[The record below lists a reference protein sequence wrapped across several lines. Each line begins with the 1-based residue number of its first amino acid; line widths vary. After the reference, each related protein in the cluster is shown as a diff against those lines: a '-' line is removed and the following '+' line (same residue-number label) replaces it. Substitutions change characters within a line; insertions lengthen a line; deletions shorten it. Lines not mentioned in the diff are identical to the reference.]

1 MLETSVDLKIGQDQ
15 GMEHCRNKY
24 NGYMAVINSKEEAV
38 FLTSFLSGL
47 TQSLTAPYA
56 ELAGFVGADWPD
68 FTRYLEYQ
76 DGSFMTDGTYN
87 DKSGFL
93 FKSLYGAGEPRTCF
107 QLGLNGNIEGCGGS
121 GAVLCEITLDKDTH
135 VCLNNDFLSTV
146 TLNSSTELTVSTNT
160 ISSPLCIEYCR
171 GSAQQHKYVLI
182 DEDKC
187 TCATDITFDIER
199 NPANLADSP
208 KWLSNK
214 CSWSSTKTM
223 IGNTANKVA
232 ALYNIEYSRQS
243 ETAKHASST
252 CRVFEHEMFYTSYG
266 FQVLHLL
273 SSFNASNLSHF
284 ENESTFRKSTTF

>member
-38 FLTSFLSGL
+38 FLTSFLSGVA
-47 TQSLTAPYA
+47 QSLTAPYA

-146 TLNSSTELTVSTNT
+146 TLNSSTELPISTNV
-160 ISSPLCIEYCR
+160 S
-171 GSAQQHKYVLI
+171 
-182 DEDKC
+182 
-187 TCATDITFDIER
+187 
-199 NPANLADSP
+199 
-208 KWLSNK
+208 
-214 CSWSSTKTM
+214 M
-223 IGNTANKVA
+223 
-232 ALYNIEYSRQS
+232 
-243 ETAKHASST
+243 
-252 CRVFEHEMFYTSYG
+252 
-266 FQVLHLL
+266 
-273 SSFNASNLSHF
+273 
-284 ENESTFRKSTTF
+284 

>member
-1 MLETSVDLKIGQDQ
+1 MYQYLRKSPT
-15 GMEHCRNKY
+15 Y
-24 NGYMAVINSKEEAV
+24 TVIRAPRLLGKLQS
-38 FLTSFLSGL
+38 SFLK
-47 TQSLTAPYA
+47 LTAVLLLQNKMRCFSA
-56 ELAGFVGADWPD
+56 LK
-68 FTRYLEYQ
+68 
-76 DGSFMTDGTYN
+76 SFIQINAYFQKN
-87 DKSGFL
+87 ISIISCL
-93 FKSLYGAGEPRTCF
+93 F
-107 QLGLNGNIEGCGGS
+107 Q
-121 GAVLCEITLDKDTH
+121 
-135 VCLNNDFLSTV
+135 
-146 TLNSSTELTVSTNT
+146 T

-208 KWLSNK
+208 KWSSNK

-223 IGNTANKVA
+223 IGNTANNVA

-273 SSFNASNLSHF
+273 LSFNALNLSHF
-284 ENESTFRKSTTF
+284 ENESTF

>member
-1 MLETSVDLKIGQDQ
+1 MRCFSVLKSFIQ
-15 GMEHCRNKY
+15 
-24 NGYMAVINSKEEAV
+24 INAYFQKNISII
-38 FLTSFLSGL
+38 S
-47 TQSLTAPYA
+47 
-56 ELAGFVGADWPD
+56 
-68 FTRYLEYQ
+68 YL
-76 DGSFMTDGTYN
+76 
-87 DKSGFL
+87 
-93 FKSLYGAGEPRTCF
+93 F
-107 QLGLNGNIEGCGGS
+107 Q
-121 GAVLCEITLDKDTH
+121 
-135 VCLNNDFLSTV
+135 
-146 TLNSSTELTVSTNT
+146 T

-223 IGNTANKVA
+223 IGNTANNVA

-273 SSFNASNLSHF
+273 LSFNASNLSHF

>member
-1 MLETSVDLKIGQDQ
+1 MKIP
-15 GMEHCRNKY
+15 R
-24 NGYMAVINSKEEAV
+24 II
-38 FLTSFLSGL
+38 FLQCCFFQ
-47 TQSLTAPYA
+47 QSLTAPYA

-187 TCATDITFDIER
+187 TCATGK
-199 NPANLADSP
+199 S
-208 KWLSNK
+208 LSE
-214 CSWSSTKTM
+214 
-223 IGNTANKVA
+223 
-232 ALYNIEYSRQS
+232 ALPF
-243 ETAKHASST
+243 A
-252 CRVFEHEMFYTSYG
+252 EHGENHG
-266 FQVLHLL
+266 R
-273 SSFNASNLSHF
+273 SSFNRETLLYCF
-284 ENESTFRKSTTF
+284 CIKTLTTIGRTCCEQKLL